1 MKKQLLMLLI
11 LSVFATSVS
20 AQESIDQTISRLE
33 TEIGVREK
41 IDSEPST
48 PTAQKLTNR
57 ANLDKARTA
66 LVNAVQ
72 TKIAA
77 LEKYINT
84 LGPSMTPEEKVDAR
98 AALQTLSTTA
108 NRALNSG
115 NGAGVPAES
124 SIAAPASSSVQPPS
138 GTAAV
143 SPSENA
149 PTSSPAVSSSTGAN
163 DSTAGSSNQTSA
175 GATAAAD
182 DDDDEPAVKT
192 PFTRAIFGLEQAAA
206 ASADPEQKLFLEFNL
221 TAPITKKDKAINA
234 PLWLWL
240 NPRITSLPQQIS
252 GSVAEFATAENFVS
266 PFTSANVN
274 EIVQG
279 FSFLGGIEVPI
290 PGAMTS
296 AIPSGFGEETKARF
310 GLSFVLGAGMSTPF
324 STQKTIQV
332 FKVNST
338 VTDAFPGAKGKDFI
352 AFVSGDRNRF
362 FREYYAGLRLKTY
375 YVTKDDD
382 EELRGIF
389 PGVIDI
395 TFGQNESITGG
406 DLHGGVV
413 RIDGIYPLP
422 FIKGKYAGAIYAF
435 GSVFMKLSRP
445 KITPPVI
452 LDPAD
457 ETVQVPGDNV
467 FIQQV
472 PPRDTDHYR
481 LGVGVDLI
489 RLLKRN

>member
-1 MKKQLLMLLI
+1 MKKKLLMVLI
-11 LSVFATSVS
+11 LTGLATSVS
-20 AQESIDQTISRLE
+20 AQESIDQTIDQLK
-33 TEIGVREK
+33 TEIARRET
-41 IDSEPST
+41 IDRDQT
-48 PTAQKLTNR
+48 TLAAQRTTNR
-57 ANLDKARTA
+57 ANLESARTA
-66 LVNAVQ
+66 LLNAIQ
-72 TKIAA
+72 GKILA
-77 LEKYINT
+77 LEKYLNT
-84 LGPSMTPEEKVDAR
+84 LGDSIRPGEKEDAR
-98 AALQTLSTTA
+98 TALRILTTDA
-108 NRALNSG
+108 NNAVNSG
-115 NGAGVPAES
+115 GSSSFPAAQSPEV
-124 SIAAPASSSVQPPS
+124 AASSSVQLSSKTTAVNPS
-138 GTAAV
+138 ANT
-143 SPSENA
+143 STSA
-149 PTSSPAVSSSTGAN
+149 PVMSS
-163 DSTAGSSNQTSA
+163 SA
-175 GATAAAD
+175 GANESTARSSNDANASADPTAD
-182 DDDDEPAVKT
+182 DEDDPATKT

-252 GSVAEFATAENFVS
+252 GSVAEFATAANFVS
-266 PFTSANVN
+266 PFTSAKVN

-296 AIPSGFGEETKARF
+296 SIPSGFGEDTKARF
-310 GLSFVLGAGMSTPF
+310 GLSFVLGAGMATPF

-338 VTDAFPGAKGKDFI
+338 VTDAFPGATGKDFI

-375 YVTKDDD
+375 YVTKDDE
-382 EELRGIF
+382 EELRAIF
-389 PGVIDI
+389 PGVIDL
-395 TFGQNESITGG
+395 TFGQNESVTGG
-406 DLHGGVV
+406 SLHGGIV

-422 FIKGKYAGAIYAF
+422 FIRGKYAGAIYAF
-435 GSVFMKLSRP
+435 GSAFMKLSRP
-445 KITPPVI
+445 KITSPII
-452 LDPAD
+452 LQPAD
-457 ETVQVPGDNV
+457 DTVNVPGGNV